1 MSIREKQNIVI
12 FRNKHEKSLLPKAL
26 IAAAMATSLCITFYR
41 TFVAENE
48 LVTMVANSIKL
59 LIVPG
64 SMALIF
70 ILILIPLKEMYLKEK
85 YGDAYNEYE
94 SKTKKLIPFIY

>member
-1 MSIREKQNIVI
+1 
-12 FRNKHEKSLLPKAL
+12 
-26 IAAAMATSLCITFYR
+26 
-41 TFVAENE
+41 
-48 LVTMVANSIKL
+48 MVANSIKL

-70 ILILIPLKEMYLKEK
+70 IIILIPLKEMYLIEK
-85 YGDAYNEYE
+85 YGDEYNDYE